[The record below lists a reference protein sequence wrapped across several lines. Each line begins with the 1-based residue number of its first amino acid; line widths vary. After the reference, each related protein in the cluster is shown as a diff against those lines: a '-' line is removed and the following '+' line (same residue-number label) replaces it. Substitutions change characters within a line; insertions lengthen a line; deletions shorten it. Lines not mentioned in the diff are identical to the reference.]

1 MRKPLIFLV
10 AFMILL
16 MLGLPMATYAEQEVC
31 PSGNG
36 WVKYEN
42 LSGHTFTVTIPEGY
56 MLVSICYKA
65 GRLVEYINFDPPI
78 VGPST
83 YVLEIQGQNELS
95 HVSVLILPWSTPT
108 PTSTC
113 TATPTLTP
121 TATWTVTPTDVPTVT
136 PTDVPTVT
144 PTDIPTDVP
153 TVTPTDIPT
162 ATPTDVPTATPTDVP
177 TVTPTDIPTL
187 TPTDIPTVTP
197 TDVPTAT
204 PTDIPTVTPTDVPT
218 ATPTE
223 VPTVTPTEPPTE
235 TPVNTPTP
243 NIIIDVGT
251 GANNGGIKE
260 GIFLGILFSL
270 CLFGGAYIFFRL
282 KKTSNR

>member
-108 PTSTC
+108 PTSR
-113 TATPTLTP
+113 A
-121 TATWTVTPTDVPTVT
+121 W
-136 PTDVPTVT
+136 
-144 PTDIPTDVP
+144 
-153 TVTPTDIPT
+153 
-162 ATPTDVPTATPTDVP
+162 
-177 TVTPTDIPTL
+177 
-187 TPTDIPTVTP
+187 
-197 TDVPTAT
+197 
-204 PTDIPTVTPTDVPT
+204 
-218 ATPTE
+218 
-223 VPTVTPTEPPTE
+223 
-235 TPVNTPTP
+235 
-243 NIIIDVGT
+243 
-251 GANNGGIKE
+251 
-260 GIFLGILFSL
+260 S
-270 CLFGGAYIFFRL
+270 
-282 KKTSNR
+282 